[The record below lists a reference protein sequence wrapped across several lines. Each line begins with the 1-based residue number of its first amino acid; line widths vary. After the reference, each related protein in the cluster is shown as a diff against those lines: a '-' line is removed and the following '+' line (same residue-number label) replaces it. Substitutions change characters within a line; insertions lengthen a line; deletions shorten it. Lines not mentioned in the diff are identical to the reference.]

1 MGPKE
6 VALVSET
13 GGPPICICLFAALGP
28 IPEGRHLYL
37 CNIGTSTSAT
47 ASSGAL
53 FGKMAQSPLAVR
65 NKAQK
70 IIISGSNKIK

>member
-6 VALVSET
+6 VALVSEM
-13 GGPPICICLFAALGP
+13 GGPPICICFFATLGL

-37 CNIGTSTSAT
+37 CNIGTFTSAT

-53 FGKMAQSPLAVR
+53 FGKTATTPAGNVVSREVMGPLMGRV
-65 NKAQK
+65 
-70 IIISGSNKIK
+70 G